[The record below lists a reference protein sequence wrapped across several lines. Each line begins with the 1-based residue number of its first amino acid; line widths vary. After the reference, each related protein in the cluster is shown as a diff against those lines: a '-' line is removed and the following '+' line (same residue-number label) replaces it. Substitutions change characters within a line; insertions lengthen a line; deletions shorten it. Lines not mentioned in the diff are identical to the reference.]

1 MEWLSQFHFLRPL
14 WLLAALPALLIFS
27 LLLRRALSS
36 GQWASVIDAHL
47 LPYML
52 EQRPGNKR
60 QQGLWWVLAAWLL
73 ACIALAG
80 PSWEKLPQ
88 PLQKNQDA
96 LVILLDMSASMGA
109 QDLKPSRA
117 VRAIQKVTDIVRSR
131 ADGLTALV
139 VYAGDAHTVT
149 PLTDDR
155 DTIENLLPS
164 LSPFIMPS
172 PGSRPDKA
180 IRLAQQLV
188 TDAGIQ
194 RARLLLLTDGII
206 PKDIER
212 IRTALDNQR
221 FQLNILTIG
230 TAEGAPVPMPGA
242 GFLRDGSGTI
252 VLPQLDLGPIRDLS
266 QQLNIPWQPLSINDS
281 DWHTLLPDQP
291 QELDPQNP
299 DNAFAK
305 FDQWHDAGYW
315 LIIALLP
322 IALLLF
328 RRGVL
333 FSLLLLPLCWP
344 DNSYA
349 LEWKDLWQTPDQQ
362 GAELFEQDPAKAAEA
377 FNDPNWRGSAA
388 YRAGDYESAAKAFAE
403 GPQTAISQ
411 YNRGNALLQA
421 GKPDEAIA
429 AYDEA
434 LKLNPEMKEAAANRE
449 TAEKLKQQKEQ
460 QQQQD
465 GQQQNGQQQNGQQ
478 QNGQQQNGQQQNGQ
492 QQNGQQQNGQQQN
505 GQQQNGQQQNGQQQ
519 DGQQQNGQ
527 QQNAQDQS
535 ADDAFAQQQADKL
548 AQQAKNKQQPNQDGA
563 AAQPDDESS
572 EEQSESAA
580 QSAGEKQEHADDE
593 QTPQATAQQNAQEQN
608 ASPAEQ
614 PGAVEQPLNSLS
626 REEQAAMQQWLNR
639 VPDNPGNLLQRK
651 FLYQYRQQAD
661 QESEDVLW

>member
-14 WLLAALPALLIFS
+14 WLLAALPALLAFS
-27 LLLRRALSS
+27 LLLQRALSA

-47 LPYML
+47 QPYML
-52 EQRPGNKR
+52 EQQLSNRRKA
-60 QQGLWWVLAAWLL
+60 GLWWLLAGWLI

-96 LVILLDMSASMGA
+96 LVIMLDMSASMGA

-139 VYAGDAHTVT
+139 AYAGDAHTVT

-180 IRLAQQLV
+180 ISLAQQLV
-188 TDAGIQ
+188 SDAGIQ
-194 RARLLLLTDGII
+194 QARLLLLTDGII
-206 PKDIER
+206 SKDIER
-212 IRTALDNQR
+212 IRNSLDGQR
-221 FQLNILTIG
+221 FQLKVLAIG

-266 QQLNIPWQPLSINDS
+266 RELNVPWQTLSINDS
-281 DWHTLLPDQP
+281 DWQSLLPEQP
-291 QELDPQNP
+291 QSFDPQET
-299 DNAFAK
+299 DNGFAR

-315 LIIALLP
+315 LIFALLP
-322 IALLLF
+322 VALLLF

-362 GAELFEQDPAKAAEA
+362 GSELFEQDPAAAAQA
-377 FNDPNWRGSAA
+377 FEDPAWRGSAA

-403 GPQTAISQ
+403 GPQTAISH

-434 LKLNPEMKEAAANRE
+434 LKLNPDMKEAVANRE
-449 TAEKLKQQKEQ
+449 TAEKLKQRQEQQKE
-460 QQQQD
+460 
-465 GQQQNGQQQNGQQ
+465 
-478 QNGQQQNGQQQNGQ
+478 
-492 QQNGQQQNGQQQN
+492 
-505 GQQQNGQQQNGQQQ
+505 QQQNGQQQ
-519 DGQQQNGQ
+519 DGQQQDGQQQDGQQQDDQQQDGQQQDGQQQDGQQQDGQQQDGQ
-527 QQNAQDQS
+527 QQNAQQQNAQQQNAQQQDGQQQDGQQQNAQQQDQS
-535 ADDAFAQQQADKL
+535 EDDAFARQQADKL
-548 AQQAKNKQQPNQDGA
+548 AEQQQDESASQAAQNQEPETDEEKQGIA
-563 AAQPDDESS
+563 AA
-572 EEQSESAA
+572 EEDQEEPQEESAQQLRR
-580 QSAGEKQEHADDE
+580 QSD
-593 QTPQATAQQNAQEQN
+593 
-608 ASPAEQ
+608 Q
-614 PGAVEQPLNSLS
+614 PETEINGLS

>member
-14 WLLAALPALLIFS
+14 WLLATLPALLAF
-27 LLLRRALSS
+27 LLLLQRALSA

-47 LPYML
+47 QPYML
-52 EQRPGNKR
+52 EQQISGRRKA
-60 QQGLWWVLAAWLL
+60 GLWWLLTGWLI

-96 LVILLDMSASMGA
+96 LVIMLDMSASMGA

-139 VYAGDAHTVT
+139 AYAGDAHTVT

-180 IRLAQQLV
+180 IHLAQQLV
-188 TDAGIQ
+188 SDAGIHQ
-194 RARLLLLTDGII
+194 ARLLLLTDGII
-206 PKDIER
+206 SKDIER
-212 IRTALDNQR
+212 IRNSLDSQR
-221 FQLNILTIG
+221 FQLKVLTIG

-242 GFLRDGSGTI
+242 GFLRDSSGTI
-252 VLPQLDLGPIRDLS
+252 VLPQLNLEPIRGLS
-266 QQLNIPWQPLSINDS
+266 HELKIPWQSLSINDS
-281 DWHTLLPDQP
+281 DWQSLLPEQP
-291 QELDPQNP
+291 QTFGQQEN
-299 DNAFAK
+299 DNGFAR

-315 LIIALLP
+315 LIFALLP

-333 FSLLLLPLCWP
+333 FSVLLLPLCWP

-362 GAELFEQDPAKAAEA
+362 GSELFEQDPASAAQA
-377 FNDPNWRGSAA
+377 FEDPAWRGSAA

-403 GPQTAISQ
+403 GPQTAISH
-411 YNRGNALLQA
+411 YNRGNALVQA
-421 GKPDEAIA
+421 GKLDEAIA
-429 AYDEA
+429 TYDEA
-434 LKLNPEMKEAAANRE
+434 LKLNPEMKEAVANRE

-460 QQQQD
+460 QKE
-465 GQQQNGQQQNGQQ
+465 
-478 QNGQQQNGQQQNGQ
+478 
-492 QQNGQQQNGQQQN
+492 QQN

-519 DGQQQNGQ
+519 DQSEDDVFARQQANKQAEQKPSEHMSQAAQNQDPAAEEDEQQAVAAAEADQEAQEESGQQSDDPAREVNG
-527 QQNAQDQS
+527 
-535 ADDAFAQQQADKL
+535 
-548 AQQAKNKQQPNQDGA
+548 
-563 AAQPDDESS
+563 
-572 EEQSESAA
+572 
-580 QSAGEKQEHADDE
+580 
-593 QTPQATAQQNAQEQN
+593 
-608 ASPAEQ
+608 
-614 PGAVEQPLNSLS
+614 LS

>member
-14 WLLAALPALLIFS
+14 WLLAALPALLAFS
-27 LLLRRALSS
+27 LLLQRALSA

-47 LPYML
+47 QPYML
-52 EQRPGNKR
+52 EQQLSNRRKA
-60 QQGLWWVLAAWLL
+60 GLWWLLAGWLI

-80 PSWEKLPQ
+80 PSFEKLPQ

-96 LVILLDMSASMGA
+96 LVIMLDMSASMGA

-139 VYAGDAHTVT
+139 AYAGDAHTVT

-180 IRLAQQLV
+180 ISLAQQLV
-188 TDAGIQ
+188 SDAGIQ
-194 RARLLLLTDGII
+194 QARLLLLTDGII
-206 PKDIER
+206 SKDIER
-212 IRTALDNQR
+212 IRNSLDSQR
-221 FQLNILTIG
+221 FQLKVLAIG

-266 QQLNIPWQPLSINDS
+266 RELNIPWQALSINDS
-281 DWHTLLPDQP
+281 DWQSLLPEQP
-291 QELDPQNP
+291 QSFDPQET
-299 DNAFAK
+299 DSGFAR

-315 LIIALLP
+315 LIFALLP
-322 IALLLF
+322 VALLLF

-362 GAELFEQDPAKAAEA
+362 GSELFEQDPAAAAQA
-377 FNDPNWRGSAA
+377 FEDPAWRGSAA

-403 GPQTAISQ
+403 GPQTAISH

-449 TAEKLKQQKEQ
+449 TAEKLKQRQEQQKEQ
-460 QQQQD
+460 QQD
-465 GQQQNGQQQNGQQ
+465 
-478 QNGQQQNGQQQNGQ
+478 
-492 QQNGQQQNGQQQN
+492 
-505 GQQQNGQQQNGQQQ
+505 GQQQ
-519 DGQQQNGQ
+519 DGQQQDGQ
-527 QQNAQDQS
+527 QQDGQQQDGQQQDGQQQDGQLQNAQQ
-535 ADDAFAQQQADKL
+535 DDAFARQQADKL
-548 AQQAKNKQQPNQDGA
+548 AEQQQDESASQAAQNQEPETDEEKQGIA
-563 AAQPDDESS
+563 AA
-572 EEQSESAA
+572 EEDQEEPQEESAQQLRR
-580 QSAGEKQEHADDE
+580 QSD
-593 QTPQATAQQNAQEQN
+593 
-608 ASPAEQ
+608 Q
-614 PGAVEQPLNSLS
+614 PETEINGLS

>member
-14 WLLAALPALLIFS
+14 WLLAALPALVIFG
-27 LLLRRALSS
+27 LLLRRTLNS

-60 QQGLWWVLAAWLL
+60 QQGLWWVVAAWLL
-73 ACIALAG
+73 ACLALAG

-131 ADGLTALV
+131 ADGLTALI

-180 IRLAQQLV
+180 IQLAQQLV

-212 IRTALDNQR
+212 IRTALDSQR
-221 FQLNILTIG
+221 FQLNVLTIG

-252 VLPQLDLGPIRDLS
+252 VLPQLDLAPIRDLS
-266 QQLNIPWQPLSINDS
+266 RELNIPWQTLSINDS
-281 DWHTLLPDQP
+281 DWQSLLPEQP
-291 QELDPQNP
+291 QTVEQQDV
-299 DNAFAK
+299 FAR

-315 LIIALLP
+315 LVIILLP
-322 IALLLF
+322 VALLLF

-377 FNDPNWRGSAA
+377 FSDPNWRGAAA

-403 GPQTAISQ
+403 GPQTAISH

-434 LKLNPEMKEAAANRE
+434 LALNPDMKEAAANRE

-460 QQQQD
+460 QKQTASSRTASRRRQTQQTETATSPLTNGSQTASGRAIT
-465 GQQQNGQQQNGQQ
+465 GQ
-478 QNGQQQNGQQQNGQ
+478 
-492 QQNGQQQNGQQQN
+492 
-505 GQQQNGQQQNGQQQ
+505 
-519 DGQQQNGQ
+519 
-527 QQNAQDQS
+527 
-535 ADDAFAQQQADKL
+535 
-548 AQQAKNKQQPNQDGA
+548 
-563 AAQPDDESS
+563 
-572 EEQSESAA
+572 
-580 QSAGEKQEHADDE
+580 
-593 QTPQATAQQNAQEQN
+593 
-608 ASPAEQ
+608 
-614 PGAVEQPLNSLS
+614 
-626 REEQAAMQQWLNR
+626 
-639 VPDNPGNLLQRK
+639 
-651 FLYQYRQQAD
+651 
-661 QESEDVLW
+661 

>member
-14 WLLAALPALLIFS
+14 WLLAALPALLAFS
-27 LLLRRALSS
+27 LLLQRALSA

-47 LPYML
+47 QPYML
-52 EQRPGNKR
+52 EQQLSGRRKA
-60 QQGLWWVLAAWLL
+60 GLWWLLAAWLI

-80 PSWEKLPQ
+80 PSVEKLPQ

-96 LVILLDMSASMGA
+96 LVIMLDMSASMGA

-139 VYAGDAHTVT
+139 AYAGDAHTVT

-180 IRLAQQLV
+180 ISLAQQLV
-188 TDAGIQ
+188 SDAGIQ
-194 RARLLLLTDGII
+194 QARLLLLTDGII
-206 PKDIER
+206 SKDIER
-212 IRTALDNQR
+212 IRNSLDGQR
-221 FQLNILTIG
+221 FQLKVLAIG

-266 QQLNIPWQPLSINDS
+266 RELNIPWQTLSINDS
-281 DWHTLLPDQP
+281 DWQSLLPAQP
-291 QELDPQNP
+291 QSFDPQET
-299 DNAFAK
+299 DSGFAR

-315 LIIALLP
+315 LIFALLP
-322 IALLLF
+322 VALLLF

-333 FSLLLLPLCWP
+333 FSLLLVPLCWP

-362 GAELFEQDPAKAAEA
+362 GSELFEQDPAKAADA
-377 FNDPNWRGSAA
+377 FEDPAWRGSAA

-403 GPQTAISQ
+403 GPQTAISH

-449 TAEKLKQQKEQ
+449 TAEKLKQQQEQQKEQ
-460 QQQQD
+460 QDGQQQD
-465 GQQQNGQQQNGQQ
+465 GQQQDGQQQDGQQ
-478 QNGQQQNGQQQNGQ
+478 QDGQQQDGQQQDGQ
-492 QQNGQQQNGQQQN
+492 QQD
-505 GQQQNGQQQNGQQQ
+505 GQQQ
-519 DGQQQNGQ
+519 DGQQQN
-527 QQNAQDQS
+527 QS
-535 ADDAFAQQQADKL
+535 EDDAFARQQADKL
-548 AQQAKNKQQPNQDGA
+548 AEQQQNESASQAAQNQEPETDEEKQGIA
-563 AAQPDDESS
+563 AADEDQ
-572 EEQSESAA
+572 EEPQEESAQQLRR
-580 QSAGEKQEHADDE
+580 QSGEPETE
-593 QTPQATAQQNAQEQN
+593 IN
-608 ASPAEQ
+608 
-614 PGAVEQPLNSLS
+614 GLS

>member
-221 FQLNILTIG
+221 FQLNVLTIG

-403 GPQTAISQ
+403 GPQTAISH

-460 QQQQD
+460 QQDGQQQD
-465 GQQQNGQQQNGQQ
+465 GQQQDGQQQD
-478 QNGQQQNGQQQNGQ
+478 GQQQNGQ

-519 DGQQQNGQ
+519 DGQQQN
-527 QQNAQDQS
+527 AQDQS

-548 AQQAKNKQQPNQDGA
+548 AQQAKNKQQAKDKQQPNQDGA

-593 QTPQATAQQNAQEQN
+593 QTPQPTAQQNAQEQN
-608 ASPAEQ
+608 ASPAKQ

>member
-14 WLLAALPALLIFS
+14 WLLAALPALLAFS
-27 LLLRRALSS
+27 LLLQRALSA

-47 LPYML
+47 QPYML
-52 EQRPGNKR
+52 EQQLSGRRKA
-60 QQGLWWVLAAWLL
+60 GLWWLLAGWLI

-80 PSWEKLPQ
+80 PSFEKLPQ

-96 LVILLDMSASMGA
+96 LVIMLDMSASMGA

-139 VYAGDAHTVT
+139 AYAGDAHTVT

-180 IRLAQQLV
+180 ISLAQQLV
-188 TDAGIQ
+188 SDAGIQ
-194 RARLLLLTDGII
+194 QARLLLLTDGII
-206 PKDIER
+206 SKDIER
-212 IRTALDNQR
+212 IRNSLDGQR
-221 FQLNILTIG
+221 FQLKVLAIG

-266 QQLNIPWQPLSINDS
+266 RELNVPWQTLSINDS
-281 DWHTLLPDQP
+281 DWQSLLPEQP
-291 QELDPQNP
+291 QSFDQQET
-299 DNAFAK
+299 DNGFAR

-315 LIIALLP
+315 LIFALLP
-322 IALLLF
+322 VALLLF

-362 GAELFEQDPAKAAEA
+362 GSELFEQDPAAAAQA
-377 FNDPNWRGSAA
+377 FEDPAWRGSAA

-403 GPQTAISQ
+403 GPQTAISH

-449 TAEKLKQQKEQ
+449 TAEKLKQRQEQQKE
-460 QQQQD
+460 QQQD
-465 GQQQNGQQQNGQQ
+465 GQQQDGQQQD
-478 QNGQQQNGQQQNGQ
+478 
-492 QQNGQQQNGQQQN
+492 
-505 GQQQNGQQQNGQQQ
+505 GQQQ
-519 DGQQQNGQ
+519 DGQQQNAQQQDDQQQDGQ
-527 QQNAQDQS
+527 LQNAQQQDQS
-535 ADDAFAQQQADKL
+535 EDDAFARQQADKL
-548 AQQAKNKQQPNQDGA
+548 AEQQQDESASQAAQNQEPETDEEKQGIA
-563 AAQPDDESS
+563 AA
-572 EEQSESAA
+572 EEDQEEPQEESAQQLRR
-580 QSAGEKQEHADDE
+580 QSD
-593 QTPQATAQQNAQEQN
+593 
-608 ASPAEQ
+608 Q
-614 PGAVEQPLNSLS
+614 PETEINGLS

>member
-14 WLLAALPALLIFS
+14 WLLAALPALLAFS
-27 LLLRRALSS
+27 LLLQRALSA

-47 LPYML
+47 QPYML
-52 EQRPGNKR
+52 EQQLSGRRKA
-60 QQGLWWVLAAWLL
+60 GLWWLLAGWLI

-80 PSWEKLPQ
+80 PSFEKLPQ

-96 LVILLDMSASMGA
+96 LVIMLDMSASMGA

-139 VYAGDAHTVT
+139 AYAGDAHTVT

-180 IRLAQQLV
+180 ISLAQQLV
-188 TDAGIQ
+188 SDAGIQ
-194 RARLLLLTDGII
+194 QARLLLLTDGII
-206 PKDIER
+206 SKDIER
-212 IRTALDNQR
+212 IRNSLDGQR
-221 FQLNILTIG
+221 FQLKVLAIG

-266 QQLNIPWQPLSINDS
+266 RELNVPWQTLSINDS
-281 DWHTLLPDQP
+281 DWQSLLPEQP
-291 QELDPQNP
+291 QSFDQQET
-299 DNAFAK
+299 DNGFAR

-315 LIIALLP
+315 LIFALLP
-322 IALLLF
+322 VALLLF

-362 GAELFEQDPAKAAEA
+362 GSELFEQDPAAAAQA
-377 FNDPNWRGSAA
+377 FEDPAWRGSAA

-403 GPQTAISQ
+403 GPQTAISH

-449 TAEKLKQQKEQ
+449 TAEKLKQRQEQQKE
-460 QQQQD
+460 QQQD
-465 GQQQNGQQQNGQQ
+465 GQQQDGQQQDGQQ
-478 QNGQQQNGQQQNGQ
+478 QDGQQQDGQQQD
-492 QQNGQQQNGQQQN
+492 
-505 GQQQNGQQQNGQQQ
+505 GQQQ
-519 DGQQQNGQ
+519 DGQQQNAQQQDDQQQDGQ
-527 QQNAQDQS
+527 LQNAQQQDQS
-535 ADDAFAQQQADKL
+535 EDDAFARQQADKL
-548 AQQAKNKQQPNQDGA
+548 AEQQQDESASQAAQNQEPETDEEKQGIA
-563 AAQPDDESS
+563 AA
-572 EEQSESAA
+572 EEDQEEPQEESAQQLRR
-580 QSAGEKQEHADDE
+580 QSD
-593 QTPQATAQQNAQEQN
+593 
-608 ASPAEQ
+608 Q
-614 PGAVEQPLNSLS
+614 PETEINGLS